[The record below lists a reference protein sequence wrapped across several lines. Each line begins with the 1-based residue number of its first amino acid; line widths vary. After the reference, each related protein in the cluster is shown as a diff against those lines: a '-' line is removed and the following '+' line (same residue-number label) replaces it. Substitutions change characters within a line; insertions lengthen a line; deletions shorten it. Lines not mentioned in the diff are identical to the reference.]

1 MKDIHKFLILVLF
14 LLSVLSGII
23 IGVVIALMLKF
34 NIQNIKI
41 NPADAISIANTYIV
55 FISIFFILFTI
66 AITIASFIFS
76 KIFFTEK
83 VKEIHQNIVIISKEL
98 KNDENVRSLFFDE
111 IFKEGPILDTITE
124 KIIEVIEEIKKDT
137 IEEKKE
143 IEDIK
148 EIKERLKQIKE
159 QLKGKK

>member
-1 MKDIHKFLILVLF
+1 MKEIHKFLILVLF

-23 IGVVIALMLKF
+23 IGVVIALMLNF
-34 NIQNIKI
+34 NIKNITLQ
-41 NPADAISIANTYIV
+41 PADAIAIANTYIV

-111 IFKEGPILDTITE
+111 IFKEGPILDTIT
-124 KIIEVIEEIKKDT
+124 KQLIEVIKEIKKDT
-137 IEEKKE
+137 IEEEKE
-143 IEDIK
+143 IELAK
-148 EIKERLKQIKE
+148 EIKKQLRK
-159 QLKGKK
+159 